1 MSEEKLNEE
10 VTEAAGSAAASED
23 EARSEKSTEE
33 IDPKVV
39 FAQRINEDNNRL
51 KQVTATIQK
60 LTNDLH
66 AMNEEKI
73 RLEGSVR
80 AMIDLGVKL
89 GYIVINQQ

>member
-1 MSEEKLNEE
+1 MSEENFNEE
-10 VTEAAGSAAASED
+10 VTET
-23 EARSEKSTEE
+23 EATKEEEAVAEKAPEE

-60 LTNDLH
+60 LTNDLQ

-73 RLEGSVR
+73 RLEGSIR